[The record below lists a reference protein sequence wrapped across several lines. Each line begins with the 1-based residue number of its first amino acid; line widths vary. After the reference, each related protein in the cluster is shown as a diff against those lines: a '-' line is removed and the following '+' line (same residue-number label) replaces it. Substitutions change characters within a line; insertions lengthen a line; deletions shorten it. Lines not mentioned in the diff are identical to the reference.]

1 LTVQPALAAEF
12 EALYHEQL
20 PFVWRILIRFGVPTE
35 QIEDALQD
43 VFVVVHRRFGAW
55 SDHPSLR
62 AWLHGVARRV
72 AADQRR
78 ARDRHERR
86 LAALPR
92 TSDAIALDE
101 HVGDRRRLDALAA
114 AIDRLEPGRRE
125 VYVLTELEGMS
136 APEIAD
142 ALGCKLNTV
151 YSRLRRARAD
161 LEALLPIEGSRDHGR
176 AR

>member
-12 EALYHEQL
+12 EALYREQL
-20 PFVWRILIRFGVPTE
+20 PFVFRALIRFGVPTE
-35 QIEDALQD
+35 VIEDAIQD

-55 SDHPSLR
+55 SEHASVR
-62 AWLHGVARRV
+62 AWLHGVVRRV

-78 ARDRHERR
+78 ARFRHERR

-92 TSDAIALDE
+92 TSDAVPLDE
-101 HVGDRRRLDALAA
+101 HVGDRRRLDALAE
-114 AIDRLEPGRRE
+114 AIDRLEPSRRE
-125 VYVLTELEGMS
+125 VYILTELEGMS
-136 APEIAD
+136 APEIAE

-161 LEALLPIEGSRDHGR
+161 LEALLMPIEGSHHGR